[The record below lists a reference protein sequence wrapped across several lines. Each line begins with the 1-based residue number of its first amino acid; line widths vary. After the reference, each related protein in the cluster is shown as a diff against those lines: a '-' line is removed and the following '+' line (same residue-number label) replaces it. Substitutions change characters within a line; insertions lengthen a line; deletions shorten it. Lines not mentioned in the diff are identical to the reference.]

1 MLRLRSLHLQHVQH
15 ARRRDVRGLRGSGRV
30 DAEQGS
36 RHGRLSTHVSADL
49 SALGLAVGHATDRD
63 GGTGLTIVRGIDGP
77 FRCAAAV
84 IGRATGTREL
94 HAASPFHLVDRVD
107 AVLLTGGSAYG
118 LDAAAGAMRW
128 MEAHGRGH
136 PVNGGVVPIIP
147 AAVIFDLVPLG
158 DFRARPTPQMA
169 WDACETAAP
178 SGIVEGSVGAG
189 TGATVGKA
197 GGIPGA
203 MKGGVGVSVW
213 QAGGVTTAAVAVVN
227 ALGDVRDANGEIIA
241 GARAPDGGFLDG
253 ASLIA
258 RGVVRRKFDESA
270 LQNTTIAV
278 VATSAALPR
287 VELSQL
293 AQAASAALFHR
304 ITPTGTSFDGDV
316 IFAVCPLEGPSA
328 PTPQVEGLAVQALEE
343 AVERA
348 VRLAVGRDGIPGL
361 ADEGAARG

>member
-1 MLRLRSLHLQHVQH
+1 VRRLLAPRGGDTSQG
-15 ARRRDVRGLRGSGRV
+15 ASTRR
-30 DAEQGS
+30 
-36 RHGRLSTHVSADL
+36 VSADL
-49 SALGLAVGHATDRD
+49 SALGLAVGHATDYA
-63 GGTGLTIVRGIDGP
+63 GATGLTIVRGVDRA
-77 FRCAAAV
+77 FRCSAAA

-94 HAASPFHLVDRVD
+94 HAASPFHLVDRAD

-128 MEAHGRGH
+128 MEERGRGH

-158 DFRARPTPQMA
+158 TFSARPTPAMA
-169 WDACETAAP
+169 YDACETATS
-178 SGIVEGSVGAG
+178 SGIMEGSVGAG

-197 GGIPGA
+197 GGISGA
-203 MKGGVGVSVW
+203 MKGGVGIALA
-213 QAGGVTTAAVAVVN
+213 QAGDVATGAVAVVN
-227 ALGDVRDANGEIIA
+227 ALGDVRDEDGRIIA
-241 GARAPDGGFLDG
+241 GARGPDGRFLDG

-258 RGVVRRKFDESA
+258 KGGVRQKFSETA

-278 VATSAALPR
+278 VATSACLTR

-293 AQAASAALFHR
+293 AQASSAALFRR

-316 IFAVCPLEGPSA
+316 IFAVCPLDGPSA
-328 PTPQVEGLAVQALEE
+328 PPPQVEGLAVTALEI

-348 VRLAVGRDGIPGL
+348 VRLAIGRDGIPGL
-361 ADEGAARG
+361 AGEAAPE

>member
-1 MLRLRSLHLQHVQH
+1 
-15 ARRRDVRGLRGSGRV
+15 
-30 DAEQGS
+30 
-36 RHGRLSTHVSADL
+36 VSVDL
-49 SALGLAVGHATDRD
+49 SPLGLAVGHATD
-63 GGTGLTIVRGIDGP
+63 GAGATGLTIVRGTDRA
-77 FRCAAAV
+77 FRCSAAA

-94 HAASPFHLVDRVD
+94 HAASPFHLVDRAD

-128 MEAHGRGH
+128 MEERGRGH

-158 DFRARPTPQMA
+158 SFAARPTPGMA
-169 WDACETAAP
+169 YEACDTAT
-178 SGIVEGSVGAG
+178 STGIAEGSVGAG

-197 GGIPGA
+197 GGISGA
-203 MKGGVGVSVW
+203 MKGGVGIALVRGGDVT
-213 QAGGVTTAAVAVVN
+213 AGAVAVVN
-227 ALGDVRDANGEIIA
+227 ALGDVRDADGSIIA
-241 GARAPDGGFLDG
+241 GARGSDGRFVDG

-258 RGVVRRKFDESA
+258 QGAVRRKFTEAA

-278 VATSAALPR
+278 VATTACLTR
-287 VELSQL
+287 IELAQL
-293 AQAASAALFHR
+293 AQASSAALFRR

-316 IFAVCPLEGPSA
+316 IFAVCPLDGPSA
-328 PTPQVEGLAVQALEE
+328 PPPQVEGLAVAALEN

-361 ADEGAARG
+361 ADEAPSE